1 MDESVKAANS
11 IKELELELKA
21 SSQDGESE
29 RRSQSQSVSGSHSQP
44 HSRLSGPHSQSQGS
58 GIDSKPQSRLSGVQT
73 ARGKIC
79 PHTYIK
85 DIIFI
90 HSDLHLE
97 ITFSYIKVS
106 KSNINF

>member
-11 IKELELELKA
+11 IKELDGEGKA
-21 SSQDGESE
+21 SSHDGESE

-58 GIDSKPQSRLSGVQT
+58 GIDSKPQSRLSGIQT
-73 ARGKIC
+73 ARGKIW
-79 PHTYIK
+79 PHTCIK

-90 HSDLHLE
+90 YSDLYL
-97 ITFSYIKVS
+97 
-106 KSNINF
+106 NIFFILKPLHPI